1 MSSKDEVR
9 HLFERFQAKVK
20 ELTSLILSNTEV
32 VRGLRHD
39 LDEVVNRT
47 EDISRRL
54 DEIEARH
61 EGRAA
66 FVEPPRVSEPPAF
79 VSTSPETRA
88 EVRRKEEAT
97 LPAQQPEGP
106 KSKTEAL
113 RNAARQGDIALAKR
127 CIEEGADVNEVIHSE
142 SVLDEAIEA
151 GQLDMVRLL
160 VANGAKI
167 EHGIFGRSQIRRAR
181 YLEHNDIANFLE
193 REITGKPEAPSTEP
207 VSLPPVKA
215 PTTVPAMPPAA
226 PVQHRGAPPA
236 ALGQHGGAQ
245 RDIWT
250 MLAEGPIGRNVRER
264 IEEIRSRTRE
274 IGWEAQ
280 LGTYWLP
287 RVAVLCI
294 TIAVVFFL
302 TLAIERWG
310 AQWMPHLRVGIGYA
324 VCAGLLALAW
334 RSEAKYS
341 GLARVLYGGGFAVM
355 YFVTFATHYVRFAQ
369 VFVSPVPTLLLLA
382 AVVAAWT
389 IAAQVRQSKIIAVL
403 VTALGHLTV
412 LLSTLTLDKP
422 GTFAMMGLVFLSAG
436 SAFFLLRNRWYYVA
450 SLGLV
455 GSYVNDVVALA
466 HSRGGNPYTDFAGS
480 MGVLAIF
487 FLIFAL
493 AELFSPEELRRKTI
507 PGWFRNGFVTVNTAA
522 FLALG
527 TVVMS
532 HFDFTRDH
540 QDIFRFSFA
549 ALLMLIG
556 LGYLRLRADD
566 PLFNVYFIKSVA
578 LATVALATRYGGN
591 SLSACLAVETAVLLV
606 SARRSGLV
614 VMRLMAFGVACVAF
628 FQSLGVAF
636 QMAFGVDLWSTLDPA
651 RLHLTPIGYM
661 APQYLE
667 HLVRAV
673 LAAVAF
679 LVASQLYQ
687 RTDWTVRSPK
697 SAPFDPDTLA
707 LCWQLDLIAER
718 PVLAKST
725 EKPFEGLLFPY
736 LYALAGAVLFLAY
749 AFPLVQ
755 DGHRFAVMAGFAL
768 VLTVSA
774 ALLGS
779 KPFGLGAMGSL
790 VLAASV
796 IGSRELL
803 HLKAI
808 DLPVAIAGL
817 VAAGAVALASE
828 ESRLG
833 KRIGLAFHQHVV
845 SPYLLYGVWAW
856 LTGLFLIKEF
866 PGVNGAFALAPAG
879 VAAAGL
885 FLVLHP
891 TAFAAISGGFAL
903 WASVVF
909 LPEVLDHLRVD
920 PIRFGVAACVLVVL
934 SLLADRYFSFLRK
947 RTVIAPHLCAGLVV
961 NAIIVL
967 LCYFEVSIQ
976 REWLM
981 TATALAC
988 YGFLAYAAVFSSPAA
1003 TAVAFAATI
1012 YASMRTVEITF
1023 DAATADT
1030 GLAAA
1035 SILLVALSLL
1045 GDRYFS
1051 YLRKRAEIA
1060 PYLCAALVINAI
1072 VVLLCYFEVSIQRE
1086 WLMTATALACYGFL
1100 AYAAVFRSPAATAVA
1115 FAATIYASM
1124 RTAEITFDAATA
1136 DPGLAVAS
1144 ILLVALSLLGDRYF
1158 AYLKKRA
1165 TIAQYACAA
1174 LVVNAIVVLLCYFEV
1189 SIQQEWLMTATA
1201 LACYGFLAYAAV
1213 FRSPAAAGVAFA
1225 GMLYASCRHTGEA
1238 FNAALLQPGLV
1249 VAFVL
1254 LAVFWVLSE
1263 RLYVWLAPRYG
1274 EILDAVARNSAYD
1287 PRQPESV
1294 LAPIGLATVLLLVL
1308 LDRIP
1313 HLTNTYPAVITI
1325 SWFGLAAVLFVL
1337 SLPFRQRFYRY
1348 AGLGVIVLSLA
1359 RLFLIDMKE
1368 QDPLL
1373 RVAAFAVVGAGLL
1386 CISIGYY
1393 KWMARARAE
1402 VRQNADEGPTSGPND
1417 SE

>member
-1 MSSKDEVR
+1 MSSKGELR

-32 VRGLRHD
+32 VRRLRHD
-39 LDEVVNRT
+39 LDEVINRT

-54 DEIEARH
+54 DEIEARD

-66 FVEPPRVSEPPAF
+66 VVEPPKVSEPPVF
-79 VSTSPETRA
+79 VSTSLEPRGQ
-88 EVRRKEEAT
+88 VRQKEEAA
-97 LPAQQPEGP
+97 LPAQQPEGRP

-113 RNAARQGDIALAKR
+113 HNAARQGDIALAKR
-127 CIEEGADVNEVIHSE
+127 CIEEGADVNEVICYE
-142 SVLDEAIEA
+142 SALDVAVEA
-151 GQLDMVRLL
+151 GHLEMVRFL
-160 VANGAKI
+160 VANGARI
-167 EHGIFGRSQIRRAR
+167 ERGLLVGTRQVRRAR
-181 YLEHNDIANFLE
+181 CLEHNDIADFLE
-193 REITGKPEAPSTEP
+193 REIAGKPDAPSAKP

-215 PTTVPAMPPAA
+215 PIPAPTTLPAA
-226 PVQHRGAPPA
+226 S
-236 ALGQHGGAQ
+236 
-245 RDIWT
+245 RDLWT
-250 MLAEGPIGRNVRER
+250 MFAEGPIGRSIRER
-264 IEEIRSRTRE
+264 IEQIRSRTRE
-274 IGWEAQ
+274 LGWEVQ

-294 TIAVVFFL
+294 AIAVVFFL

-310 AQWMPHLRVGIGYA
+310 AAWMPHLRVGIGYA
-324 VCAGLLALAW
+324 VCAGLLVLAW
-334 RSEAKYS
+334 RSEAKY
-341 GLARVLYGGGFAVM
+341 GGFARVLFGGGFAVM

-422 GTFAMMGLVFLSAG
+422 GLFAMMGLVFLSAG

-450 SLGLV
+450 SLGLL
-455 GSYVNDVVALA
+455 GSYVNDFVALA
-466 HSRGGNPYTDFAGS
+466 HGRAGNPYTDFAGS

-487 FLIFAL
+487 FLMFAL

-507 PGWFRNGFVTVNTAA
+507 PGWFRNGFVTLNTAA

-549 ALLMLIG
+549 ALLMVIG

-614 VMRLMAFGVACVAF
+614 VMRLLAFGAGCIAF
-628 FQSLGVAF
+628 AQSICAAF

-651 RLHLTPIGYM
+651 RLHLTPIAYM
-661 APQYLE
+661 APEYLE

-673 LAAVAF
+673 LGAVAF
-679 LVASQLYQ
+679 LVASQVYQ
-687 RTDWTVRSPK
+687 RTDWTSRSPK
-697 SAPFDPDTLA
+697 SAPFDPGTLA

-718 PVLAKST
+718 PALAKST
-725 EKPFEGLLFPY
+725 EKPFQGLLFPY

-803 HLKAI
+803 HLRAI
-808 DLPVAIAGL
+808 DLPVVITGL

-845 SPYLLYGVWAW
+845 SPYLLYGAWAW

-866 PGVNGAFALAPAG
+866 PGVNGAFALAVAA

-891 TAFAAISGGFAL
+891 TAFAGISGGFAL

-920 PIRFGVAACVLVVL
+920 PIRFGVAACVLVGL
-934 SLLADRYFSFLRK
+934 SLLSDRYFSFLRK
-947 RTVIAPHLCAGLVV
+947 RTAIAPYLCAGLVV
-961 NAIIVL
+961 NAIVVL
-967 LCYFEVSIQ
+967 LCYFEVSI
-976 REWLM
+976 RPEWLM

-988 YGFLAYAAVFSSPAA
+988 YGFLAYAAVSSSPAA

-1023 DAATADT
+1023 DAATAD
-1030 GLAAA
+1030 A
-1035 SILLVALSLL
+1035 
-1045 GDRYFS
+1045 
-1051 YLRKRAEIA
+1051 
-1060 PYLCAALVINAI
+1060 
-1072 VVLLCYFEVSIQRE
+1072 
-1086 WLMTATALACYGFL
+1086 
-1100 AYAAVFRSPAATAVA
+1100 
-1115 FAATIYASM
+1115 
-1124 RTAEITFDAATA
+1124 
-1136 DPGLAVAS
+1136 GLAVAS

-1158 AYLKKRA
+1158 AYLKKR
-1165 TIAQYACAA
+1165 TEIAPYLCAA

-1201 LACYGFLAYAAV
+1201 LACYGFLAYAALL
-1213 FRSPAAAGVAFA
+1213 RSPAAACVAFA
-1225 GMLYASCRHTGEA
+1225 GMLYASFRHTGEA
-1238 FNAALLQPGLV
+1238 FNAASLQPGLV

-1254 LAVFWVLSE
+1254 LAVFWIMSE
-1263 RLYVWLAPRYG
+1263 RLYVRLAPRYG
-1274 EILDAVARNSAYD
+1274 EFLDAVARNSAYD

-1325 SWFGLAAVLFVL
+1325 SWFGLAAGLFVV
-1337 SLPFRQRFYRY
+1337 SLVFRQRFYRY
-1348 AGLGVIVLSLA
+1348 AGLGVIVLSLG

-1373 RVAAFAVVGAGLL
+1373 RVAAFAIVGAGLL

-1393 KWMARARAE
+1393 KYMARARTE
-1402 VRQNADEGPTSGPND
+1402 ERKHPVQGPTAAPKDPESK
-1417 SE
+1417 